1 MQLNVEINS
10 GNDPEHLPITTRTNV
25 LVNGQKMRGVT
36 KVTLVA
42 LPNDLWRAEIHVMPS
57 KIDIHGIRTIQLVDE
72 PRLNQPCLGD
82 QYRHYERREQVEMYV
97 PERAEMPN
105 GRQ

>member
-10 GNDPEHLPITTRTNV
+10 GNDPEHLPITTRTEV

-42 LPNDLWRAEIHVMPS
+42 LPNDLWRAEIHVQPS
-57 KIDIHGIRTIQLVDE
+57 KINVKGIREITLVDE
-72 PRLNQPCLGD
+72 PRLNQPCIGD
-82 QYRHYERREQVEMYV
+82 HYRYYERAEQVEMYV
-97 PERAEMPN
+97 PERAEMPAN
-105 GRQ
+105 A